1 MKWKKLDLRR
11 LEGGCFVNS
20 ARPIPHLG
28 RRTVVRKME
37 TMAVDW
43 LVVLLDLLVVVLDQQ
58 MMVNGDGDGEKGAGG
73 AVFFK

>member
-1 MKWKKLDLRR
+1 
-11 LEGGCFVNS
+11 
-20 ARPIPHLG
+20 
-28 RRTVVRKME
+28 ME

-58 MMVNGDGDGEKGAGG
+58 MMENGDGDGDEGAGG